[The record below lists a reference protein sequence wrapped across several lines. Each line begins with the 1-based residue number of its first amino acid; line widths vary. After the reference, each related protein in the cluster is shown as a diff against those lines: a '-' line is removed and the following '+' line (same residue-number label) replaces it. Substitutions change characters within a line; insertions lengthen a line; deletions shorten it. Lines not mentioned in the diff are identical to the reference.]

1 MGDPVDQSMLSF
13 SVTLLLLLLLH
24 NPANSFSPPSPSC
37 TSSSSSSFLLLL
49 PALPLIST
57 SSFHGCRRRCEDFNC
72 KPKDPKECRSG
83 EVTPGECAT
92 YCSEYVNAFPIG
104 ECKDVCAGAMGDYC
118 SHSHY
123 IFYPACAS
131 DLKCNGPTSDTTMF
145 GGKCVEPSDPSVNP
159 TPTPTP
165 TPTTT
170 QKPAAESCKNMR
182 TNIEN
187 LKKKREECLLNHKS
201 AKWRAYQ
208 MKEKSKAMEKHQSF
222 LENRLNMCGVTPL

>member
-92 YCSEYVNAFPIG
+92 YCSEYANAFPIG
-104 ECKDVCAGAMGDYC
+104 ECKDVCAGAMGDHC

-123 IFYPACAS
+123 IWRPACAS
-131 DLKCNGPTSDTTMF
+131 DLKCNGSRPPSTDAMF
-145 GGKCVEPSDPSVNP
+145 GGKCVNL
-159 TPTPTP
+159 
-165 TPTTT
+165 
-170 QKPAAESCKNMR
+170 PAAESCKNMR
-182 TNIEN
+182 TDMEN

-208 MKEKSKAMEKHQSF
+208 MKEKSKAMEKHQSI